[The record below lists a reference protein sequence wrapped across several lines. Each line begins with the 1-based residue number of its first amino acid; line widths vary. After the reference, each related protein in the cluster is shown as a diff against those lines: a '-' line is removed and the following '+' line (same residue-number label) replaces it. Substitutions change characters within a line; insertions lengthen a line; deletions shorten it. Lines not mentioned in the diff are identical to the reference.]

1 MLNVEALYQRA
12 CFVSEMDFFSEAVK
26 PFQMGNNHPI
36 LITTKNEI
44 TQH

>member
-1 MLNVEALYQRA
+1 MLNVQALYQQA
-12 CFVSEMDFFSEAVK
+12 CFVSEMTVFSQAVK

-36 LITTKNEI
+36 VITTKNEI